1 MAYNPLHQAVDQ
13 LSPDQ
18 AKALLV
24 VVTSMLDQPV
34 AAEPANGPIEVL
46 EPGQPR
52 LPFTAAGSWVI
63 GSRR

>member
-1 MAYNPLHQAVDQ
+1 MTYNPLHQAVDQ

-24 VVTSMLDQPV
+24 IVTSMLDQPFEANSADALNEV
-34 AAEPANGPIEVL
+34 PEPT
-46 EPGQPR
+46 QPR
-52 LPFTAAGSWVI
+52 LPFTAAGSWVS